1 MDIRLHKRVNLASN
15 SITPV
20 PTGILKR
27 SFTIQSDQASVSR
40 QPHQSPNWQTQLD
53 KAARFGHNFSRMQ
66 AKADRAS
73 AIQPKLT
80 IGQPGDK
87 YEQEADRVAD
97 SVMAMPVSA
106 SQQQIQRQTNDEEE
120 LIQAKSV
127 PGSVLPTEQTQ
138 TEEEDEQIQA
148 KSIADSITPNIQ
160 LQATEEEQ
168 VQMKPVNS
176 TNSLVQLQV
185 IAEEEE
191 EIQTKSIADST
202 TPLLQRQEA
211 TEEEQ
216 IQTKPLQQESTAS
229 SPEDSHSLES
239 RLTSHKGSGNS
250 MSNEVRAFMQPRF
263 GVDFSQVKIHTGS
276 ESVQMNREL
285 NAQAFTHGHDIYFG
299 AGKYNPSSGEGKRL
313 LAHELTH
320 VVQQTGGQRLSAK
333 KETVVNE
340 KKYQNQQIK
349 GKPFVKDN
357 LDSHLVDANDV
368 RQGSLG
374 DCYLLAGMASV
385 ARANPQAIQRLIRDR
400 GNGIY
405 DVTIY
410 IDSLGISEQ
419 KIGPLS
425 IPVPTVKKAPK
436 VITVNDVFPISSKGK
451 AAFAK
456 EGDLGPQG
464 PELWVMLVEKAYAIH
479 MGGYGK
485 IEGGNPGKAI
495 ELITGNGHS
504 DYETSKFSD
513 KQIASMIN
521 RALKHRLPVTAYTPD
536 FKNKD
541 KAFKQ
546 DAEKLGVVGNHAYSP
561 SDINVS
567 SGTINLQNPWGQA
580 HVNGLSISN
589 FKKFYVKFQIGQ

>member
-1 MDIRLHKRVNLASN
+1 MDIRLQKQASASN

-27 SFTIQSDQASVSR
+27 TFTIQSDQASVSR
-40 QPHQSPNWQTQLD
+40 QPHQTPNWQMQLD

-127 PGSVLPTEQTQ
+127 SGSILPTGQTE

-148 KSIADSITPNIQ
+148 KSIVDSITPNIQ
-160 LQATEEEQ
+160 LQATEEEEQ
-168 VQMKPVNS
+168 V
-176 TNSLVQLQV
+176 
-185 IAEEEE
+185 
-191 EIQTKSIADST
+191 
-202 TPLLQRQEA
+202 
-211 TEEEQ
+211 
-216 IQTKPLQQESTAS
+216 QTKPLQLKSSAS

-340 KKYQNQQIK
+340 KKYRNQQIK

-541 KAFKQ
+541 KGFKQ

-580 HVNGLSISN
+580 HINGLSIGN
-589 FKKFYVKFQIGQ
+589 FKKFYVKFQIGR